1 MKLKRKLQL
10 VINGET
16 KVIRFGEAETE
27 EELNKIF
34 KLRYDSYSSKGYI
47 DPARFP
53 NGLETDDYDTRKDCR
68 YFLAELDGKT
78 ISTIRII
85 FDKILPTEKY
95 FTFNEPREIK
105 EIPRKNRA
113 ELGRLIVIPPDR
125 EKGIFLPRNLVMLFM
140 FDMVIDFG
148 INNGILGE
156 YSFIKDNLH
165 KKLQKMHA
173 PIHSIF
179 PHKQHY
185 PDDGVIRGYFNQ
197 PENPVVP
204 CYFITSEFKKFID
217 KIIRNSWIFQ
227 KKSETEFVLK
237 TNLYTKFLKAM
248 KII

>member
-1 MKLKRKLQL
+1 MKLKKELQL

-34 KLRYDSYSSKGYI
+34 KLRFDSYSSKGYI
-47 DPARFP
+47 DSTCFP
-53 NGLETDDYDTRKDCR
+53 NGLETDDYDTKKDCR
-68 YFLAELDGKT
+68 YFLAELDGKVIGT
-78 ISTIRII
+78 VRII

-95 FTFNEPREIK
+95 FTFAEPKEIK
-105 EIPRKNRA
+105 NIPRKNRA

-140 FDMVIDFG
+140 FDVVIDFG
-148 INNGILGE
+148 INNGILGG

-165 KKLQKMHA
+165 KKLQKIRT
-173 PIHSIF
+173 PIHPIF

-197 PENPVVP
+197 PENPVLP
-204 CYFITSEFKKFID
+204 CYFITSEFKEFID
-217 KIIRNSWIFQ
+217 KIIRNSWIFR